1 MTQNTTQT
9 VIQRPAPEIE
19 AAGLGIFNA
28 AQDLINQPT
37 PVPTQQIAG
46 FSGLQSA
53 ATGLAGSGIGNYV
66 PYLEQAGYTTGDAQ
80 GAIAGVLPGAQP
92 YQQAATQYMTQAGQQ
107 IPGQVAAAQQGLMQ
121 AGLFGQGAAALG
133 MAGLAPSRAQA
144 FFNPYEDA
152 AVQQA
157 MQDIR
162 REGDIAQ
169 QGQRAQAVGA
179 GAFGGSRSA
188 IAEAEL
194 GRNVL
199 QQQARTAAQMRQAG
213 FESAAQRAQQAAQLY
228 GQLGQAGAGTA
239 LSAAEA
245 AGRFGLQ
252 GTELGSRVG
261 EGLGS
266 LGLQYGSLGLQAGDA
281 LSTLGLR
288 QAALGET
295 AQQMG
300 QQQAG
305 FLFDMGARQQ
315 AQQQGE
321 LDALY
326 RNQMA
331 AYQQPYQ
338 NLGFVSDIL
347 RGTPSSQ
354 MTSTAGYVAQASPV
368 QQFLGTGIA
377 GLTAAA
383 NAQRVFGN
391 SG

>member
-157 MQDIR
+157 MRDIR

-252 GTELGSRVG
+252 GTELGSRIG

-266 LGLQYGSLGLQAGDA
+266 LGLQYGGLGLQAGEA
-281 LSTLGLR
+281 LGTLGLR
-288 QAALGET
+288 QGALGET
-295 AQQMG
+295 AQQLG

-305 FLFDMGARQQ
+305 FLFDMGRNQQ
-315 AQQQGE
+315 AQQQAE
-321 LDALY
+321 LESLY
-326 RNQMA
+326 QSQMA
-331 AYQQPYQ
+331 QTMEPYQ
-338 NLGFVSDIL
+338 RLGFLSDL
-347 RGTPSSQ
+347 YSRTPSAQ
-354 MTSTAGYVAQASPV
+354 MTATSTFVPQASPAER
-368 QQFLGTGIA
+368 FLGLGVA
-377 GLTAAA
+377 GLSAAA
-383 NAQRVFGN
+383 GASRAGLFG
-391 SG
+391 